1 MNKYT
6 RSQFVYSTYGKP
18 VMIAG
23 TMVLAVP
30 VQASLVNQGVTI
42 TSDVLGSAGNSI
54 TYAVTGGGTAGSEV
68 VTVSGNA
75 ISIQIQSGVSTVTQV
90 RTALNASTEAA
101 ALITASGTSGSA
113 VTAPVAAT
121 ALSGGVDGVSSSNFG
136 SLVASAVR
144 TGVGTFLITF
154 SDQYNSIQSAN
165 CQFGSPTAQAIV
177 PQISDFL
184 SGNGGFQI
192 SLLSGSTPTDVTDV
206 SLLYFNA
213 ILNASSI

>member
-154 SDQYNSIQSAN
+154 SDQYNN
-165 CQFGSPTAQAIV
+165 
-177 PQISDFL
+177 
-184 SGNGGFQI
+184 N
-192 SLLSGSTPTDVTDV
+192 
-206 SLLYFNA
+206 
-213 ILNASSI
+213 ILNTLSQGQMSVFILSYFIGNMLFNWNSIDFILNISFHYYR